1 MAFKD
6 MRAFLDSLE
15 EKGQLVRIKEE
26 LDPVHEIAA
35 YLRKASDM
43 GDKGP
48 ALLFENVKG
57 HKIQVAGGLYAN
69 RQLMLQALE
78 TTDEEANSKYLNAIE
93 NPKEHTLVDNGPC
106 NEVVL
111 LDDDI
116 DLSEFPFPTYC
127 ELDGGPFVTLGVS
140 ISKDPEDG
148 GKNASIYRHQI
159 LDKRRIGVLSPPP
172 HHLGVHYK
180 KAETLG
186 QPLEVAIALGVA
198 PSALIATQWEAG
210 YGVDEMTLVGAFLGE
225 SMPVVKCQTVDL
237 EVPAS
242 AEIVIEGKM
251 LPEVRHHEGPFG
263 EYTGYYTQ
271 ASDKPFMEVTAITHR
286 RDPILLAGMSGVPT
300 TDNHVLKM
308 IPMEA
313 SCFAMLK
320 RKFAGISKVHFHGSG
335 GVGLTCIVAMR
346 QFAKNEARQVL
357 ATLLGSQGSKL
368 AIVVDEDINIQNMDE
383 VMWAVSTRMRP
394 DRDTMILPKMTLWQL
409 DPSAPTDDSYSVMGI
424 DATRPFGEDFEKV
437 ATVPGVDKVPDF

>member
-1 MAFKD
+1 MPFKD
-6 MRAFLDSLE
+6 LRAFLASLE

-57 HKIQVAGGLYAN
+57 HKMQVAGGLYAN
-69 RQLMLQALE
+69 RRVMLQALE
-78 TTDEEANSKYLNAIE
+78 TTDEEANAKYLGAIDKL
-93 NPKEHTLVDNGPC
+93 KEHTLVDKGPC
-106 NEVVL
+106 NEVVIL
-111 LDDDI
+111 GDDI
-116 DLSEFPFPTYC
+116 DLSAFPFPTYC
-127 ELDGGPFVTLGVS
+127 ELDGGPFVTLGIS

-159 LDKRRIGVLSPPP
+159 LDKTRIGVLSPPP
-172 HHLGVHYK
+172 HHLGIHYK
-180 KAETLG
+180 KAEALG
-186 QPLEVAIALGVA
+186 QPLEIAIALGTA
-198 PSALIATQWEAG
+198 PCALIATQWEAG
-210 YGVDEMTLVGAFLGE
+210 YGVDELMLAGAFLDE
-225 SMPVVKCQTVDL
+225 SLEVVKCQTVDL

-242 AEIVIEGKM
+242 AEIIIEGKM
-251 LPEVRHHEGPFG
+251 LPGERHHEGPFG

-271 ASDKPFMEVTAITHR
+271 ASDKPFMEVSAITHR
-286 RDPILLAGMSGVPT
+286 QDPILLAGMSGVPT

-320 RKFAGISKVHFHGSG
+320 KKFAGVSRVHFHGSG

-357 ATLLGSQGSKL
+357 ATLLGAQGSKL
-368 AIVVDEDINIQNMDE
+368 AIVVDDDIDIQDMDK
-383 VMWAVSTRMRP
+383 VMWAVCTRVRP

-409 DPSAPTDDSYSVMGI
+409 DPSAPEDDSYSVMGI

>member
-78 TTDEEANSKYLNAIE
+78 TTDEEANAKYLNAIE
-93 NPKEHTLVDNGPC
+93 NPKEHTLVDKGPC

-116 DLSEFPFPTYC
+116 DLNEFPFPTYC

-140 ISKDPEDG
+140 ISKDPENG

-180 KAETLG
+180 KAEVLG

-210 YGVDEMTLVGAFLGE
+210 YGIDEMTLVGAFLGE

-251 LPEVRHHEGPFG
+251 LPGVRHHEGPFG

-368 AIVVDEDINIQNMDE
+368 AIVVDEEINIQNMDE

-424 DATRPFGEDFEKV
+424 DATRPFDEDFEKV

>member
-93 NPKEHTLVDNGPC
+93 NPKEHTLVDKGPC

-116 DLSEFPFPTYC
+116 DLSAFPFPTYC

-180 KAETLG
+180 K
-186 QPLEVAIALGVA
+186 P
-198 PSALIATQWEAG
+198 
-210 YGVDEMTLVGAFLGE
+210 
-225 SMPVVKCQTVDL
+225 
-237 EVPAS
+237 
-242 AEIVIEGKM
+242 
-251 LPEVRHHEGPFG
+251 
-263 EYTGYYTQ
+263 
-271 ASDKPFMEVTAITHR
+271 R
-286 RDPILLAGMSGVPT
+286 RWVNHWKWLSLLALRLPPSSLRNG
-300 TDNHVLKM
+300 
-308 IPMEA
+308 
-313 SCFAMLK
+313 
-320 RKFAGISKVHFHGSG
+320 
-335 GVGLTCIVAMR
+335 
-346 QFAKNEARQVL
+346 
-357 ATLLGSQGSKL
+357 
-368 AIVVDEDINIQNMDE
+368 
-383 VMWAVSTRMRP
+383 RP
-394 DRDTMILPKMTLWQL
+394 
-409 DPSAPTDDSYSVMGI
+409 
-424 DATRPFGEDFEKV
+424 
-437 ATVPGVDKVPDF
+437 ATVLMR